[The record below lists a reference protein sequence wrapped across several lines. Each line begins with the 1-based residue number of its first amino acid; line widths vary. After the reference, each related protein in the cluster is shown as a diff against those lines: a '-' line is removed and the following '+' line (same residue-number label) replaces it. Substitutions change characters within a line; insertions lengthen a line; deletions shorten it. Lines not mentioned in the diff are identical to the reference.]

1 MRLLTFTEAG
11 RTRIGVVVGDEIVDL
26 AAAAPDLPTEM
37 ARFLAAGRAA
47 LEAARSAAEGAQR
60 RLALADVRF
69 EAPVLRPSKFLGI
82 GLNYTDHI
90 EEMGRELPEFP
101 LVFNKQTSCVSA
113 HRDPIH
119 VPRASTAVDY
129 EGELAFVIGK
139 RCRHVPEDRAHE
151 VIGGYMI
158 VNDVSVRDWQARSP
172 TMTLGKSWDT
182 HGPCGPWLVTPDEI
196 GDPHSLGLET
206 YVDGDLRQRSNTKY
220 LLFNCFN
227 LVATLST
234 VSTLEPGDVVTTG
247 TPSGVGMAMSPPGF
261 LKSGQ
266 TVRIEIDR
274 IGTLENP
281 VIEEPADTVRF

>member
-1 MRLLTFTEAG
+1 LTFTEAG

-90 EEMGRELPEFP
+90 AEMGRELPEFP

-196 GDPHSLGLET
+196 GDPHLLGLET

-247 TPSGVGMAMSPPGF
+247 TPSGVGMAMSPPVF
-261 LKSGQ
+261 LKPGQ

>member
-37 ARFLAAGRAA
+37 ARLLAAGPDA
-47 LEAARSAAEGAQR
+47 LAAARRAAEGAQR
-60 RLALADVRF
+60 RLALADVRL

-90 EEMGRELPEFP
+90 AETGREPPEFP

-196 GDPHSLGLET
+196 VDPHSLALET
-206 YVDGDLRQRSNTKY
+206 YVDGDLRQQSNTKY

-247 TPSGVGMAMSPPGF
+247 TPSGVGVAMSPPGF
-261 LKSGQ
+261 LKPGQ

-281 VIEEPADTVRF
+281 VIEEPADSVRL

>member
-47 LEAARSAAEGAQR
+47 REAARSAAEGAQR

-69 EAPVLRPSKFLGI
+69 EAPVLHPSKFLGI

-261 LKSGQ
+261 LKPGQ

>member
-1 MRLLTFTEAG
+1 MRLLTFTESG

-37 ARFLAAGRAA
+37 ARFLAAGPTA
-47 LEAARSAAEGAQR
+47 LDAARSAAEGTQR

-139 RCRHVPEDRAHE
+139 RCRHVSEDRAHE

-206 YVDGDLRQRSNTKY
+206 YVDGDLRQQSNTKY

-247 TPSGVGMAMSPPGF
+247 TPSGVGLAMSPPGF
-261 LKSGQ
+261 LKPGQ

-281 VIEEPADTVRF
+281 VIEEPSDTARL

>member
-37 ARFLAAGRAA
+37 ARLLAAGPDA
-47 LEAARSAAEGAQR
+47 LAAARRAAEGAQR
-60 RLALADVRF
+60 RLALADVRL

-90 EEMGRELPEFP
+90 AETGREPPEFP

-196 GDPHSLGLET
+196 GDPHSLALET
-206 YVDGDLRQRSNTKY
+206 YVDGDLRQQSNTKY

-247 TPSGVGMAMSPPGF
+247 TPSGVGVAMSPPGF
-261 LKSGQ
+261 LKPGQ

-281 VIEEPADTVRF
+281 VIEEPADSVRL

>member
-37 ARFLAAGRAA
+37 ARFLAAGPAA

-90 EEMGRELPEFP
+90 AEMGRELPEFP

-206 YVDGDLRQRSNTKY
+206 YVDGDLRQQSNTKY

-247 TPSGVGMAMSPPGF
+247 TPSGVGMAMSPPVF
-261 LKSGQ
+261 LKPGQ

-281 VIEEPADTVRF
+281 VIEEPADTARL

>member
-47 LEAARSAAEGAQR
+47 LDAARSAAEGAQR

-69 EAPVLRPSKFLGI
+69 EAPVLCPSKFLGI

>member
-37 ARFLAAGRAA
+37 ARLLAAGPDA
-47 LEAARSAAEGAQR
+47 LAAARRAAEGAQR
-60 RLALADVRF
+60 SLALADVPP

-90 EEMGRELPEFP
+90 AETGREPPEFP

-196 GDPHSLGLET
+196 GDPHSLALET
-206 YVDGDLRQRSNTKY
+206 YVDGDLRQQSNTKY

-247 TPSGVGMAMSPPGF
+247 TPSGVGVAMSPPGF
-261 LKSGQ
+261 LKPGQ

-281 VIEEPADTVRF
+281 VIEEPADSVRL

>member
-47 LEAARSAAEGAQR
+47 LEVARSAAGGAQR

-90 EEMGRELPEFP
+90 AEMGRELPEFP

>member
-37 ARFLAAGRAA
+37 ARLLAAGPDA
-47 LEAARSAAEGAQR
+47 LAAARRAAEGAQR
-60 RLALADVRF
+60 RLALADVRL

-90 EEMGRELPEFP
+90 AETGREPPEFP

-119 VPRASTAVDY
+119 IPRASTAVDY

-196 GDPHSLGLET
+196 GDPHSLALET
-206 YVDGDLRQRSNTKY
+206 YVDGDLRQQSNTKY

-247 TPSGVGMAMSPPGF
+247 TPSGVGVAMSPPGF
-261 LKSGQ
+261 LKPGQ

-281 VIEEPADTVRF
+281 VIEEPADSVRL

>member
-47 LEAARSAAEGAQR
+47 LEVARSAAEGAQR

-90 EEMGRELPEFP
+90 AEMGRELPEFP

>member
-1 MRLLTFTEAG
+1 LTFTEAG

-90 EEMGRELPEFP
+90 AEMGRELPEFP

>member
-90 EEMGRELPEFP
+90 AEMGRELPEFP